1 MTDFRYSQSEFN
13 TLLSQFQSAVEC
25 GEYTE
30 KIAYDTWRKLKKLT
44 GPIVIEYEAPFV
56 KISYEFREY
65 DGSTSKQVVYST
77 KTYENGFG
85 RFFYDYVVKEK
96 IRMNIDTFANDNTAN
111 AESASSAKSV
121 FEFKADLMQPSD
133 YCYNST
139 ADKICTYDND
149 STAGIANYGTSI
161 SDTVK
166 INGDPISNNT
176 TNAIEINVPSLDYYV
191 YHQTDGTWDSTA
203 SKSEIE
209 TRFKKLEAELQK
221 KVDKTEK
228 NECVKENNTMMK
240 GINFDFGPCG
250 NTVRLSMYGMAI
262 QNISGEWVSYNP
274 DSREIINVDVFNM
287 ADGGKYMYKMP
298 VAIADVKEGD
308 IVIIKPYVVHKTS
321 SVENQGYERLLI
333 DFDEEYLKNLFM
345 LCNDINVDELFEDEF
360 CVLCSD
366 IVNGSYLKELCS
378 RLIFEKKHPDKNDK
392 ASINLLVGQA
402 LTVISRL
409 NHETAF
415 VSAAETKSYKRISE
429 IISFIEENYY
439 KKLSLEEISQKYY
452 ISYYYLSHAF
462 REVTGL
468 SFTEYVNTVR
478 VSKARQMIKKDT
490 YPLHVICDKTG
501 FGSYKQF
508 GRIFK
513 EITGVSPSQYK

>member
-13 TLLSQFQSAVEC
+13 HLLSQFQSAVEC

-65 DGSTSKQVVYST
+65 DGSTSKQVVYSA
-77 KTYENGFG
+77 KMYENGFG

-96 IRMNIDTFANDNTAN
+96 IRMNIDTFANVNTAS

-166 INGDPISNNT
+166 ITGEPLRSNAVNT
-176 TNAIEINVPSLDYYV
+176 IDLNVPSLDYYV
-191 YHQTDGTWDSTA
+191 YHQTDGTWDSTP
-203 SKSEIE
+203 SRNEVE

-228 NECVKENNTMMK
+228 DKCVKENDTMMK

-262 QNISGEWVSYNP
+262 QNVSGEWVSYNP
-274 DSREIINVDVFNM
+274 DSGEIINVDVFNM

-298 VAIADVKEGD
+298 VAIADVKKGD
-308 IVIIKPYVVHKTS
+308 IVIHNRVPMFVTAINENGTFEVTDVRAGETKNIIPTRNMFGFNFMTKVVSMFGAFADAPTTDQPFGNMLPFLMMGENDKDIDPMMFMFMM
-321 SVENQGYERLLI
+321 NQGGNNGMNPMMWYFMFKDSKDI
-333 DFDEEYLKNLFM
+333 DPAVMWMITSMAAGATPAFM
-345 LCNDINVDELFEDEF
+345 TGN
-360 CVLCSD
+360 
-366 IVNGSYLKELCS
+366 Y
-378 RLIFEKKHPDKNDK
+378 PK
-392 ASINLLVGQA
+392 ATITPEA
-402 LTVISRL
+402 
-409 NHETAF
+409 
-415 VSAAETKSYKRISE
+415 
-429 IISFIEENYY
+429 
-439 KKLSLEEISQKYY
+439 QK
-452 ISYYYLSHAF
+452 
-462 REVTGL
+462 
-468 SFTEYVNTVR
+468 
-478 VSKARQMIKKDT
+478 
-490 YPLHVICDKTG
+490 
-501 FGSYKQF
+501 
-508 GRIFK
+508 
-513 EITGVSPSQYK
+513 